1 MNGKTFVAAAAAS
14 AALGLASAG
23 CVSFYD
29 VVVETPILA
38 KIDTSPFQRVMVYGF
53 VSGGSNDIDPN
64 SETVRLL
71 RSQLRTRGDMRV
83 VDADA
88 VVLVDVVDRRS
99 GVTPPEQVDP
109 EAPPRLQTEDD
120 LEPYEAI
127 FDDAEYWRRIGQ
139 DNQGP
144 LIVTGSILFR
154 EVAESGIRSRPVEF
168 IDEAGRVTVQEERGF
183 VDMQGYSITPTFVFI
198 DGRTGELLHSET
210 FHEEALYSS
219 SQTTPALS
227 SYFELMDKLLP
238 SFLNTLNTQR
248 IRGTRT
254 LLK

>member
-1 MNGKTFVAAAAAS
+1 MTGRTFAAAAAVAS
-14 AALGLASAG
+14 VALASAG

-38 KIDTSPFQRVMVYGF
+38 KIDTSPFQRVLVAGF

-83 VDADA
+83 VDTDA
-88 VVLVDVVDRRS
+88 LPLTEIVDRRN
-99 GVTPPEQVDP
+99 GVEPVENVDP
-109 EAPPRLQTEDD
+109 DAPPRIQTEDD
-120 LEPYEAI
+120 IEAYNTI
-127 FDDAEYWRRIGQ
+127 FEDAEYWRRIGQ

-144 LIVTGSILFR
+144 LIVTGTILFR
-154 EVAESGIRSRPVEF
+154 EIAESGMRSRPVEF
-168 IDEAGRVTVQEERGF
+168 VDEAGRVTVQEEVGF
-183 VDMQGYSITPTFVFI
+183 IDQTGFSITPTFVFI
-198 DGRTGELLHSET
+198 DGRTGEVLFQEA

-227 SYFELMDKLLP
+227 SYFELMDKVLP
-238 SFLNTLNTQR
+238 AFLNTLNTQR

-254 LLK
+254 LIK

>member
-1 MNGKTFVAAAAAS
+1 MIARTCAAAAVS
-14 AALGLASAG
+14 VTLGLASAG

-29 VVVETPILA
+29 VIVETPILA
-38 KIDTSPFQRVMVYGF
+38 KIDTSPFQRVLVFGF
-53 VSGGSNDIDPN
+53 ASGGSNEIDPN

-83 VDADA
+83 VDAEA
-88 VVLVDVVDRRS
+88 VSIVEEVDRRR
-99 GVTPPEQVDP
+99 GTPPVEDVDP
-109 EAPPRLQTEDD
+109 DAPPRIQTEDD
-120 LEPYEAI
+120 IEEYEAI
-127 FDDAEYWRRIGQ
+127 FDDVEYWRRLGQ
-139 DNQGP
+139 EHQAP

-154 EVAESGIRSRPVEF
+154 EVAESGMRSQPVQI

-183 VDMQGYSITPTFVFI
+183 VDLRGYSITPTFVFI
-198 DGRTGELLHSET
+198 DGRTGERLHSES

-238 SFLNTLNTQR
+238 GFLNTLNTQR
-248 IRGTRT
+248 IRGART